1 MSIMLRINELKKMR
15 RKGSVSTSLITIA
28 VIALLIGAAVGYF
41 IAPKGVSPEDYEAL
55 QQSEQ
60 ALQQQVDDLE
70 AQVDQLTSPKRI
82 GLIMATGGLGDKSF
96 NDISFAGVQ
105 RAEDEL
111 GIEFDYVEPTAIAE
125 YEGFQRDFASSG
137 EYELII
143 CVGFDQADALS
154 IIAEEYPNQQFA
166 IVDMVVD
173 KPNVA
178 SLLFKENEGSFLV
191 GVIAVSVTSQGGTV
205 GFVGG
210 QDIPLIRN
218 FFEGYEAGVLWMSDN
233 LQLGVTVL
241 APVFVGDWAD
251 PLTGKEVALSLV
263 DLGAEVIF
271 AAAGKS
277 GLGAL
282 EACNETG
289 VWGIGVD
296 ASQGYLYPE
305 IIASM
310 TKRVDVAVYE
320 MIVDALLGTFEG
332 GFITGG
338 LAEKWTG
345 CDRLPD
351 EEPFWEDLYD
361 FDYDPDRTLTS
372 ATVQWIEFA
381 RFEIIT
387 GSIVVPTG
395 YD

>member
-1 MSIMLRINELKKMR
+1 MSNMLRINELKKMR

-70 AQVDQLTSPKRI
+70 TQVETLTSPKKI
-82 GLIMATGGLGDKSF
+82 GLILATGGLGDKSF

-105 RAEDEL
+105 RAQDEL

-125 YEGFQRDFASSG
+125 FEGYQRDFASSG

-143 CVGFDQADALS
+143 CIGYDQAAGLT

-191 GVIAVSVTSQGGTV
+191 GVIAASVTSQGGTV

-210 QDIPLIRN
+210 EDIPMIWN
-218 FFEGYEAGVLWMSDN
+218 FFEGYEAGVLWLSDS
-233 LQLGVTVL
+233 LQLGITVRN
-241 APVFVGDWAD
+241 PVFIGGWSD
-251 PLTGKEVALSLV
+251 PVTGKEMALSEINS
-263 DLGAEVIF
+263 GAEVIF
-271 AAAGKS
+271 VAAGGS

-282 EACNETG
+282 EACNQTG
-289 VWGIGVD
+289 TWGIGVD

-310 TKRVDVAVYE
+310 TKRVDVALYE

-351 EEPFWEDLYD
+351 EEGFWEDVYD
-361 FDYDPDRTLTS
+361 FDYDPDRTLPS
-372 ATVQWIEFA
+372 ATIESIESA
-381 RFEIIT
+381 RFGIIS
-387 GSIVVPTG
+387 GAIVVPTG

>member
-1 MSIMLRINELKKMR
+1 MR
-15 RKGSVSTSLITIA
+15 QKGSVSTSLVTIA

-41 IAPKGVSPEDYEAL
+41 IAPRGVSPEDYDAL
-55 QQSEQ
+55 QQSAQ

-70 AQVDQLTSPKRI
+70 AQVETLTSPKKI
-82 GLIMATGGLGDKSF
+82 GLILATGGLGDKSF

-105 RAEDEL
+105 RAKDEL
-111 GIEFDYVEPTAIAE
+111 GIEFDKVEPTAIAE

-143 CVGFDQADALS
+143 CVGFDQADALT
-154 IIAEEYPNQQFA
+154 IIAEEYPDQQFA
-166 IVDMVVD
+166 IVDMVVED

-191 GVIAVSVTSQGGTV
+191 GVIAASVTSQGGTV

-210 QDIPLIRN
+210 MDIPMIRN
-218 FFEGYEAGVLWMSDN
+218 FFEGYEAGVLWMNES
-233 LQLGVTVL
+233 LQLGITVQN
-241 APVFVGDWAD
+241 PVFVNNWAD
-251 PLTGKEVALSLV
+251 PSTGKELALSLV

-271 AAAGKS
+271 VAAGKS

-351 EEPFWEDLYD
+351 EEEFWEDLYD

-372 ATVQWIEFA
+372 ATIEWIEFA
-381 RFEIIT
+381 RFEIIS

>member
-1 MSIMLRINELKKMR
+1 MKQ
-15 RKGSVSTSLITIA
+15 KGSVSTSLITIA

-41 IAPKGVSPEDYEAL
+41 IAPKGVSKADYTT
-55 QQSEQ
+55 
-60 ALQQQVDDLE
+60 LQQQVVDLQ
-70 AQVDQLTSPKRI
+70 AQVTTLTSPKKI
-82 GLIMATGGLGDKSF
+82 GLILATGGLGDKSF
-96 NDISFAGVQ
+96 NDISHAGVQ
-105 RAEDEL
+105 RAKDEL
-111 GIEFDYVEPTAIAE
+111 GIEFDKVEPTAISE
-125 YEGFQRDFASSG
+125 YEGYQRDFASSG

-143 CVGFDQADALS
+143 CVGFDQADALT
-154 IIAEEYPNQQFA
+154 IIAEEYPNQKFA

-178 SLLFKENEGSFLV
+178 SLLFKANEGSFLV
-191 GVIAVSVTSQGGTV
+191 GVIAAAVTSQGGTV

-210 QDIPLIRN
+210 MDNPMIRD
-218 FFEGYEAGVLWMSDN
+218 FFEGYEAGVLWVSDN
-233 LQLGVTVL
+233 LDLNITIQN
-241 APVFVGDWAD
+241 PVFVGGWGD
-251 PLTGKEVALSLV
+251 PSTGKEMALSLV
-263 DLGAEVIF
+263 ELGAEVIF
-271 AAAGKS
+271 VAAGGS

-289 VWGIGVD
+289 IWGIGVD

-310 TKRVDVAVYE
+310 TKRVDVAVYTT
-320 MIVDALLGTFEG
+320 IVDALLGTFDG

-338 LAEKWTG
+338 LAEKWVG

-351 EEPFWEDLYD
+351 EESFWETLYN

-372 ATVQWIEFA
+372 GTIELIEFA
-381 RFEIIT
+381 RFGIVSGT
-387 GSIVVPTG
+387 IVVPTG

>member
-1 MSIMLRINELKKMR
+1 MLRINELKKMR
-15 RKGSVSTSLITIA
+15 RKGSVSTSLVTIA

-41 IAPKGVSPEDYEAL
+41 IAPKGVSPEDYD
-55 QQSEQ
+55 

-70 AQVDQLTSPKRI
+70 AQVETLTSPKKI
-82 GLIMATGGLGDKSF
+82 GLILATGGLGDKSF
-96 NDISFAGVQ
+96 NDLSFAGVQ
-105 RAEDEL
+105 RAQDEL
-111 GIEFDYVEPTAIAE
+111 GIEFDKVEPTAIAE

-178 SLLFKENEGSFLV
+178 SLLFKANEGSFLV
-191 GVIAVSVTSQGGTV
+191 GVIAASVTSQGGTV

-210 QDIPLIRN
+210 MDIPLIRD
-218 FFEGYEAGVLWMSDN
+218 FFEGYEAGVLWMSDS
-233 LQLGVTVL
+233 LQLGITVQV
-241 APVFVGDWAD
+241 PVFVGSWAD
-251 PLTGKEVALSLV
+251 PSTGKELALSVV

-271 AAAGKS
+271 VAAGKS

-289 VWGIGVD
+289 IWGIGVD

-332 GFITGG
+332 GFFTGG

-351 EEPFWEDLYD
+351 EEEFWEDLFN

-372 ATVQWIEFA
+372 ATIESIEFA
-381 RFEIIT
+381 RFEIIS
-387 GSIVVPTG
+387 GAIIVPTG

>member
-1 MSIMLRINELKKMR
+1 MLKINELKKMKQ
-15 RKGSVSTSLITIA
+15 KGSVSTSLITIA

-41 IAPKGVSPEDYEAL
+41 IAPKGVSQADYTT
-55 QQSEQ
+55 
-60 ALQQQVDDLE
+60 LQQQVVDLQ
-70 AQVDQLTSPKRI
+70 AQVTTLTSPKKI
-82 GLIMATGGLGDKSF
+82 GLILATGGLGDKSF
-96 NDISFAGVQ
+96 NDISHAGVQ
-105 RAEDEL
+105 RAKDEL
-111 GIEFDYVEPTAIAE
+111 GIEFDKVEPTAISE
-125 YEGFQRDFASSG
+125 YEGYQRDFASSG

-143 CVGFDQADALS
+143 CVGFDQADALT

-178 SLLFKENEGSFLV
+178 SLLFKANEGSFLV
-191 GVIAVSVTSQGGTV
+191 GAIAAAYTSQGGTV

-210 QDIPLIRN
+210 MDIPMIGD
-218 FFEGYEAGVLWMSDN
+218 FFEGYEAGVLWASDDLELN
-233 LQLGVTVL
+233 ITIQT
-241 APVFVGDWAD
+241 PVFVGSWGD
-251 PLTGKEVALSLV
+251 PTKGKEMALSLV

-271 AAAGKS
+271 VAAGGS

-289 VWGIGVD
+289 IWGIGVD

-310 TKRVDVAVYE
+310 TKRVDVAVYT

-332 GFITGG
+332 GFINGG
-338 LAEKWTG
+338 LAEKWVG

-351 EEPFWEDLYD
+351 EEEFWENLYN

-372 ATVQWIEFA
+372 GTIELIEFA
-381 RFEIIT
+381 RFGIVSGT
-387 GSIVVPTG
+387 IVVPTG